1 MKIRLS
7 VDIVR
12 ALVRVALMP
21 RAPHTRGLRC
31 RRRYRLLESLGS
43 LDNHNC
49 LHAEV
54 TATAGRARRAR

>member
-7 VDIVR
+7 VDIVG
-12 ALVRVALMP
+12 ALVLVALMP

-31 RRRYRLLESLGS
+31 RRRYGLLESLGS

-49 LHAEV
+49 F
-54 TATAGRARRAR
+54 TC